1 MDDLLAIDSCRP
13 PGSWV
18 PPSSLAISRTA
29 TPLKAEKWEEA
40 LASYPDKRFT
50 QYILSGIREGFRIG
64 FDYQSF
70 ASNLRPTSRNMRSA
84 YENAQVIQEYIT
96 EELATG
102 RIAQVDRPAP
112 SPAPS
117 PRVHASPFG
126 VIPKKSSPGKW
137 RLIVDLSSPT
147 GGSVN
152 DGIAQPLCSLSYP
165 TVHDAA
171 KLAQALGRGS
181 LLAKLDLQ
189 HAYRIV
195 PVHPEDCW
203 LLGMQWEGRT
213 FVDGALPFGL
223 RSAPKIFTALA
234 DALQWIM
241 EREGVTM
248 VIHYLD
254 DFLFL
259 GPPHS
264 LVCAHDL
271 NLALSICARLGVP
284 VAPKKTE
291 GPSPHLVFLGIT
303 IDTENTTISLPA
315 SKLQALRAECKKW
328 AGRSNIT
335 KSELQSLLGSLNHA
349 ASVVGPGRT
358 FMRGLIGRLPLA
370 RGPGLNITT
379 SGWMPRPELTYS
391 GGACLPTGGMA

>member
-1 MDDLLAIDSCRP
+1 M
-13 PGSWV
+13 
-18 PPSSLAISRTA
+18 
-29 TPLKAEKWEEA
+29 
-40 LASYPDKRFT
+40 
-50 QYILSGIREGFRIG
+50 
-64 FDYQSF
+64 
-70 ASNLRPTSRNMRSA
+70 
-84 YENAQVIQEYIT
+84 
-96 EELATG
+96 
-102 RIAQVDRPAP
+102 DRPAP
-112 SPAPS
+112 SPVPS

-137 RLIVDLSSPT
+137 QLIVDLSSPT
-147 GGSVN
+147 DGSVN

-171 KLAQALGRGS
+171 KLAQALARGS

-203 LLGMQWEGRT
+203 LLGMQWEGLT

-223 RSAPKIFTALA
+223 RSVPKIFTALA

-259 GPPHS
+259 GSPHS
-264 LVCAHDL
+264 LVCAHNL

-291 GPSPHLVFLGIT
+291 GPSPTLFSWGLQLIQRTPQLVCQ
-303 IDTENTTISLPA
+303 
-315 SKLQALRAECKKW
+315 QA
-328 AGRSNIT
+328 N
-335 KSELQSLLGSLNHA
+335 
-349 ASVVGPGRT
+349 
-358 FMRGLIGRLPLA
+358 F
-370 RGPGLNITT
+370 
-379 SGWMPRPELTYS
+379 RP
-391 GGACLPTGGMA
+391 